1 MFKIASSDQSHSR
14 PANSSRGS
22 SNWILLSIVAV
33 IAVGAGF
40 FISLNSSAKAPLSP
54 SVAVAEVVEVVKSE
68 SKCPI
73 TGAIRSLIGSK
84 PHHHPVTKVSTDDI
98 AETVSDEASPVRI
111 ATLLPFAADQLIAMG
126 VTPVCVPGLRGQTP
140 EVWNGIPS
148 VQLDH
153 SAGPNLEQ
161 LIAVEPDYIVTG
173 STYSQFMP
181 HIESVTEAEI
191 VVMDVESIDS
201 VFDHINTLGE
211 ISSRPQESQKI
222 ILDIKSRLMPP
233 VEAGRDPLKVLAIFG
248 TPHSFFAFMPDTY
261 LGDLVSHS
269 GARIGPEGLVSHKVY
284 KGLAPLSMET
294 VVEFNPDLLL
304 VLFHG
309 PEDTSRAM
317 FESDPLW
324 SSLTAVDENRM
335 FFLADDIYAM
345 RPGSQLDLAMSQV
358 NDYIKDVEQ
367 RLQ

>member
-1 MFKIASSDQSHSR
+1 MFKITSS
-14 PANSSRGS
+14 SSCSTSQTRGS
-22 SNWILLSIVAV
+22 SNWILLAIVAV
-33 IAVGAGF
+33 LALAAGF
-40 FISLNSSAKAPLSP
+40 FISLKSSPEAPLSP
-54 SVAVAEVVEVVKSE
+54 SVAVAEVVEVAQSE

-73 TGAIRSLIGSK
+73 TGAIRSLVGGS
-84 PHHHPVTKVSTDDI
+84 PHHHPVVDTSADAV
-98 AETVSDEASPVRI
+98 ASAATNEPQGVRI

-126 VTPVCVPGLRGQTP
+126 VTPVCVPGLRGMTP
-140 EVWNGIPS
+140 EDWNGIPT

-173 STYSQFMP
+173 STYAQFMP
-181 HIESVTEAEI
+181 HIASVTEAEI
-191 VVMDVESIDS
+191 VMMDVESIDS

-211 ISSRPQESQKI
+211 ICSRPQESQQI
-222 ILDIKSRLMPP
+222 IVDIKSRLMPP
-233 VEAGRDPLKVLAIFG
+233 VSSTQGEPVKVLAIFG

-261 LGDLVSHS
+261 LGDLIAHS
-269 GARIGPEGLVSHKVY
+269 GGQIGPEGLVSHKVY

-294 VVEFNPDLLL
+294 VVEYNPDLLL

-309 PEDTSRAM
+309 PEDPSRAM
-317 FESDPLW
+317 FEGDPLW
-324 SSLTAVDENRM
+324 SSLTAVNENRM

-345 RPGSQLDLAMSQV
+345 RPGSQMDLAMTQV
-358 NDYIKDVEQ
+358 NGYIKDVEQ